1 MNQKA
6 LLLIG
11 ITLAS
16 VFGYPVLL
24 NGFRANPV
32 PISVMTLIVFIGLV
46 AIIIVWKQDP
56 PA

>member
-16 VFGYPVLL
+16 VFGYAALL

-32 PISVMTLIVFIGLV
+32 PVSVMALLIFIGLV
-46 AIIIVWKQDP
+46 AIIIVWKPDP

>member
-16 VFGYPVLL
+16 VLGYAALL

-32 PISVMTLIVFIGLV
+32 PVSVMTLIVFIGLV